1 MKDILGK
8 IFGGTGASIADKI
21 SGIIDRHS
29 FSKEEKAQFQKEMD
43 QIWIEAEADMQKNVT
58 ERWALDSQAHSSF
71 LAKNVRPIVLLIL
84 VISTILMVFIDAG
97 WISFDLKESHT
108 DLLQIVLLTCIGAYF
123 GGRSFEKVKKNGLSL
138 IHI

>member
-1 MKDILGK
+1 MKDILAK
-8 IFGGTGASIADKI
+8 IFGGAGTNIADKI

-58 ERWALDSQAHSSF
+58 ERWALDSQSHSSF

-97 WISFDLKESHT
+97 WISFDLKDSHT

-123 GGRSFEKVKKNGLSL
+123 GGRSFEKVKKNG
-138 IHI
+138 

>member
-21 SGIIDRHS
+21 SGIIDRHTY
-29 FSKEEKAQFQKEMD
+29 SKEEKAEFQKEMD
-43 QIWIEAEADMQKNVT
+43 QIWIQAEADMQKNVT

-97 WISFDLKESHT
+97 WIAFDLKESHT

-123 GGRSFEKVKKNGLSL
+123 GGRSFEKIKKNG
-138 IHI
+138 

>member
-58 ERWALDSQAHSSF
+58 ERWALDSQSHSSF

-123 GGRSFEKVKKNGLSL
+123 GGRSFEKVKKNG
-138 IHI
+138 

>member
-8 IFGGTGASIADKI
+8 IFGGTGFSIADKI

-123 GGRSFEKVKKNGLSL
+123 GGRSFEKFKKNG
-138 IHI
+138 

>member
-21 SGIIDRHS
+21 SGIIDRHT
-29 FSKEEKAQFQKEMD
+29 FSKEEKAEFQKEMD
-43 QIWIEAEADMQKNVT
+43 QIWIQAEADMQKNVT

-123 GGRSFEKVKKNGLSL
+123 GGRSFEKVKKNG
-138 IHI
+138 

>member
-123 GGRSFEKVKKNGLSL
+123 GGRSFEKVKKNG
-138 IHI
+138 

>member
-97 WISFDLKESHT
+97 WISFDLKDSNT

-123 GGRSFEKVKKNGLSL
+123 GGRSFEKVKKNG
-138 IHI
+138 

>member
-21 SGIIDRHS
+21 SGIIDRHTY
-29 FSKEEKAQFQKEMD
+29 SKEEKAEFQKEMD
-43 QIWIEAEADMQKNVT
+43 QIWIQAEADMQKNVT

-123 GGRSFEKVKKNGLSL
+123 GGRSFEKVKKNG
-138 IHI
+138 

>member
-1 MKDILGK
+1 MSNILAK
-8 IFGGTGASIADKI
+8 IFGNTGVSIADKI

-29 FSKEEKAQFQKEMD
+29 FSKEEKAEFQKQMD

-58 ERWALDSQAHSSF
+58 ERWGMDSQVHSSW
-71 LAKNVRPIVLLIL
+71 LAKNVRPMVLLIL

-97 WISFDLKESHT
+97 WINFDLKDSHT

-123 GGRSFEKVKKNGLSL
+123 GGRSFEKVKKNG
-138 IHI
+138 

>member
-43 QIWIEAEADMQKNVT
+43 QIWIQAEADMQKNVT

-108 DLLQIVLLTCIGAYF
+108 DLLQIVLFYLALNLSTLYF
-123 GGRSFEKVKKNGLSL
+123 YQHL
-138 IHI
+138 H

>member
-1 MKDILGK
+1 MKEILGK

-43 QIWIEAEADMQKNVT
+43 QIWIQAEADMQKNVT

-97 WISFDLKESHT
+97 WIAFDLKESHT

-123 GGRSFEKVKKNGLSL
+123 GGRSFEKVKRNG
-138 IHI
+138 

>member
-43 QIWIEAEADMQKNVT
+43 QIWIQAEADMQKNVT

-123 GGRSFEKVKKNGLSL
+123 GGRSFEKVKKNG
-138 IHI
+138 

>member
-1 MKDILGK
+1 MSNILAK
-8 IFGGTGASIADKI
+8 IFGKTGASVADKI
-21 SGIIDRHS
+21 SGIIDRHT
-29 FSKEEKAQFQKEMD
+29 FSKEEKAEFQKEMD

-123 GGRSFEKVKKNGLSL
+123 GGRSFEKVKKNG
-138 IHI
+138 